1 MLIKVG
7 VCMAV
12 VAVCT
17 VAAAVLLWRDYVAL
31 AEWQEGARR

>member
-12 VAVCT
+12 VAVCS

-31 AEWQEGARR
+31 AEWQDERR